1 MAIFWILHS
10 LIQTLEVC
18 LDMRM
23 SREYDKLQ
31 VSKNNRNRIVLELRQ
46 KPLISTPYSVSK
58 RSIFLSTIKESVQLN
73 SLIILHHCYQQ
84 RNFCSIHKAKY
95 TMTGSISGLSPF
107 NSPLSTPQSLE
118 SERKII
124 NARIDENRCLLSGL
138 IRD

>member
-58 RSIFLSTIKESVQLN
+58 RSINIFE
-73 SLIILHHCYQQ
+73 Y
-84 RNFCSIHKAKY
+84 HKGIG
-95 TMTGSISGLSPF
+95 TT
-107 NSPLSTPQSLE
+107 Q
-118 SERKII
+118 
-124 NARIDENRCLLSGL
+124 
-138 IRD
+138 